1 MKHVKSLIQKVSRG
15 EGGFTLIELL
25 IVVGI
30 LAVIA
35 AVVVLNVGGFLGSGT
50 EESANTEAH
59 QVQTAVVAYMAENN
73 LTTWNGTIGPST
85 SNGPEE
91 YLLNPTRL
99 QAIYGVTDAKLDDTT
114 APLAD
119 GKWANC
125 TFADGAWACP

>member
-59 QVQTAVVAYMAENN
+59 QVQTAVVAYMANYN
-73 LTTWNGTIGPST
+73 QTDFDGTVGPTAGS
-85 SNGPEE
+85 PADEF
-91 YLLNPTRL
+91 LLNPGRL
-99 QAIYGVTDAKLDDTT
+99 QADYTIENGVITGAT
-114 APLAD
+114 PLGD
-119 GKWANC
+119 GKWSSC
-125 TFADGAWACP
+125 TFSDGAWDCPD